1 MIWPPFMKGNAA
13 LDATISESRLSEVSP
28 AGLLVGVSGQQVNTG
43 YLSGERAGAQ
53 VEKGGV

>member
-1 MIWPPFMKGNAA
+1 MKGNAE
-13 LDATISESRLSEVSP
+13 LDATISESQLSEVSP

-43 YLSGERAGAQ
+43 YLSGEHAGAQ